1 MPIVA
6 PATIHLVKERRTKR
20 RQARPGSMSVTG
32 RLGREMGKASNI
44 DNRLKG
50 IALAN
55 AKAILPKTTVELRSL
70 LERAREI
77 DPIQPAMLAMENA
90 NRRFTG
96 ALGSRLNTKM
106 PRPRSTAQRT
116 KTLTD

>member
-1 MPIVA
+1 M
-6 PATIHLVKERRTKR
+6 
-20 RQARPGSMSVTG
+20 RQTRPGRISVAG
-32 RLGREMGKASNI
+32 RLGLEIGKASNM

-55 AKAILPKTTVELRSL
+55 AKAILPKTIVELKSP

-77 DPIQPAMLAMENA
+77 DPIQPAMLAIENA

-96 ALGSRLNTKM
+96 ALGSRINTKM
-106 PRPRSTAQRT
+106 PRPRSRAQRT